1 MSKPQGYLFTQP
13 SIQVSDV
20 NFFSPSLMDIV
31 SCCILT
37 ITIFYCL
44 LDTEICLVL
53 KAELS
58 CDFSLRFDIKEET
71 DDVVFQ
77 LMQKDAREKKQEGMQ
92 NLVIGFHIMQVH
104 NKSFNVTSNTKL
116 LHVSF

>member
-1 MSKPQGYLFTQP
+1 
-13 SIQVSDV
+13 
-20 NFFSPSLMDIV
+20 MDIG
-31 SCCILT
+31 SHYSLAISIFHCI
-37 ITIFYCL
+37 
-44 LDTEICLVL
+44 VL
-53 KAELS
+53 KAERS

-104 NKSFNVTSNTKL
+104 NKIFNVTGNTKL
-116 LHVSF
+116 LQCGL